1 MKTGVNKNTRWP
13 FDLAAILRGQR
24 YPPGYIQRI
33 QAVNSG
39 GGDYLHDQERNELQ
53 RFIGESQWAYEPM
66 LDELTCQV
74 GRELGEA
81 DGVIVFD
88 PSGFEKDGKKPV
100 GVQRLDCAAVA

>member
-1 MKTGVNKNTRWP
+1 MGRGEITLAQVRQFSSLYRSSGKLTIP
-13 FDLAAILRGQR
+13 FQR
-24 YPPGYIQRI
+24 
-33 QAVNSG
+33 
-39 GGDYLHDQERNELQ
+39 LTLWKEK
-53 RFIGESQWAYEPM
+53 GESQWAYEPM